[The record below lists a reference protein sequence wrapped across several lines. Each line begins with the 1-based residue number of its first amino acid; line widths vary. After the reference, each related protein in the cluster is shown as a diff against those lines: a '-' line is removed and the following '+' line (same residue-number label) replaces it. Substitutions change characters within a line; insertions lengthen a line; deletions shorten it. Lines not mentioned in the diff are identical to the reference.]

1 MNETSWDSKL
11 KLRILKDAN
20 KLMTSAS
27 LISKAI
33 SRVKYKVK
41 KTSLPVFTTNWMSW
55 KLKITRE
62 RTKLKKFPNKL
73 ELLELKLITKK
84 QKLEN
89 LIKKFK
95 LLLWRI
101 KVLKEKMKIK
111 NIKLVKTKSSDR
123 DNKALFTRIME
134 LSANGNKNASLKTL
148 ELLSLTKKEKLL

>member
-1 MNETSWDSKL
+1 
-11 KLRILKDAN
+11 
-20 KLMTSAS
+20 MTSAS

-33 SRVKYKVK
+33 SRAKYKVK

-62 RTKLKKFPNKL
+62 RTKHKKFPNKL
-73 ELLELKLITKK
+73 ELLELKLSTKK

-111 NIKLVKTKSSDR
+111 NIKLVKTKNSDR
-123 DNKALFTRIME
+123 DNKALFTRITE

-148 ELLSLTKKEKLL
+148 ELLFSTKKEKLLLREQILLMNNWSPEVT